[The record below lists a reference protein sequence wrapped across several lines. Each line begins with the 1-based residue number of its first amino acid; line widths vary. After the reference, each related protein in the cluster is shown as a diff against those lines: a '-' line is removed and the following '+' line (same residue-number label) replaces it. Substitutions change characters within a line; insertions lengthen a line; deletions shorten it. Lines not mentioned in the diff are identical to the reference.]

1 MTVFVCTDER
11 GGMLFMKRRLSKDRV
26 LTADL
31 VDSVGDGILY
41 ISEFSES
48 LFTDSDI
55 SVMSVPCPLDS
66 AGEGDYVF
74 IETEMLKNHVDKIKT
89 LVIYNWNRKYPFDF
103 SLDISPLS
111 LGFELAE
118 THEFKGHSHDK
129 ITKEIYVK

>member
-74 IETEMLKNHVDKIKT
+74 VETEGLGKYIDKIKT
-89 LVIYNWNRKYPFDF
+89 LVVYNWNRKYPFDV
-103 SLDISPLS
+103 SLDIEPLS
-111 LGFELAE
+111 KGFHLTE
-118 THEFKGHSHDK
+118 TREFKGHSHDK
-129 ITKEIYVK
+129 ITKEVYTK